1 MPKIARSGRISED
14 RAEKVEAQT
23 ETLKKLLYEL
33 RLQRAGLVLS
43 GVAVD
48 VDEPIFS

>member
-1 MPKIARSGRISED
+1 MPKIARSGRTSEV
-14 RAEKVEAQT
+14 RAKEEEERT
-23 ETLKKLLYEL
+23 EVLQKLLYEL

-43 GVAVD
+43 GMAVD

>member
-1 MPKIARSGRISED
+1 MPKIARSGRTGDVREEEEQ
-14 RAEKVEAQT
+14 RT
-23 ETLKKLLYEL
+23 ELLKKLLYEL

-43 GVAVD
+43 GMAVD